1 MEANEHKEKAVD
13 RALKGLRR
21 SIHHPSAK
29 QHGGGGSA
37 AESFTRIVY
46 DVIDR
51 VLVWL
56 RSDENRYRIETHIVD
71 PLVKSTLDRIF
82 PYLLIFMGLYLLLFS
97 ISVITLFIVIHRLP
111 FPAAAATAAAA
122 AAAAAA
128 ATTI

>member
-1 MEANEHKEKAVD
+1 MECTNNEEKAVD
-13 RALKGLRR
+13 KALKGLRR
-21 SIHHPSAK
+21 SIHHPSTK
-29 QHGGGGSA
+29 QGNGSSSSA
-37 AESFTRIVY
+37 AGSLTRIVY

-97 ISVITLFIVIHRLP
+97 VSVITLFIVIHRLP
-111 FPAAAATAAAA
+111 SAPLRLAEL
-122 AAAAAA
+122 
-128 ATTI
+128 